1 VKNGVFA
8 KKLGQLVK
16 EAWVH
21 GSGNRRRPWHYS
33 ERRGAGATP
42 R

>member
-8 KKLGQLVK
+8 KKLGQLLK

-21 GSGNRRRPWHYS
+21 GSDSRWRTWHYS
-33 ERRGAGATP
+33 ERRGSGATP